1 MLVAAL
7 KTKVKMNRVMK
18 AGFLL
23 SGASGVPV
31 VFNSRNVQRV
41 RKYKASG
48 DPNK

>member
-7 KTKVKMNRVMK
+7 KTKVKMNRIMK

-23 SGASGVPV
+23 SGDFVVPV
-31 VFNSRNVQRV
+31 VFHSRNVQRV